1 MKECMEDTFILKHF
15 PDVVEGAVDR
25 RVSPEQPQH
34 PRGRV
39 ELEGMAE
46 SVQSLRRRQFL
57 RLDRAGVDI
66 CMRRRRRG
74 YRRPGGVRAAHSV
87 AVAISGRPR
96 TFEGTLENAV
106 RGLGEIVR
114 WRCIYIL

>member
-1 MKECMEDTFILKHF
+1 MENTFILKHL

-46 SVQSLRRRQFL
+46 SVQSLRRRQLL
-57 RLDRAGVDI
+57 RLDRVGVDI
-66 CMRRRRRG
+66 CLRRRG
-74 YRRPGGVRAAHSV
+74 YRSPGVVRAAHSV

-106 RGLGEIVR
+106 RGLGSIVR
-114 WRCIYIL
+114 WRCI